1 MLPTI
6 ACHLC
11 ALVGARNGAKPSTDP
26 PEAARRKGPEKG
38 PRPNNLNVSVIEIGG
53 SICEGPI
60 GPLVPPLAMTCR
72 YGTCARV
79 KWAAFPASSVRGT
92 IDVPAE
98 RRYRAT
104 PRAIPGPFGSLRSGS
119 GPIWPGG
126 ARARRCQPIQ
136 HLRRALEP

>member
-60 GPLVPPLAMTCR
+60 GPLVPPCTGHDMPVWYVRT
-72 YGTCARV
+72 GEMGRV
-79 KWAAFPASSVRGT
+79 
-92 IDVPAE
+92 
-98 RRYRAT
+98 
-104 PRAIPGPFGSLRSGS
+104 PGL
-119 GPIWPGG
+119 
-126 ARARRCQPIQ
+126 
-136 HLRRALEP
+136 